1 MDGADPKV
9 NVNSLMVGDN
19 HPWSLEFPLHQAQG
33 LSWTPALESGRA
45 CRCNCIFLHALY
57 LIRVPS
63 VDLTLCHF
71 DSLLPL
77 SRPGLSIILEPAC

>member
-1 MDGADPKV
+1 
-9 NVNSLMVGDN
+9 MVGDN
-19 HPWSLEFPLHQAQG
+19 HPWSLEFPLHQSSTRVIIDPCSRVAG
-33 LSWTPALESGRA
+33 HAAAIAFL
-45 CRCNCIFLHALY
+45 LHALY

-77 SRPGLSIILEPAC
+77 SRLGLNVILEPAC

>member
-9 NVNSLMVGDN
+9 NVNSLM
-19 HPWSLEFPLHQAQG
+19 
-33 LSWTPALESGRA
+33 TPALESGRA